1 MPVASKILLASG
13 ATLITSDPSGV
24 PDRLKLRVYALPFWV
39 MAVGVA
45 LASVAVPPL
54 MLKAKS
60 LASRF
65 PVPLAV
71 LYTGSVK
78 TTTIVELSA
87 ARLTESTVGDT
98 PSYFHLNC

>member
-24 PDRLKLRVYALPFWV
+24 PDRLKLKVYVLPFWD

-60 LASRF
+60 LASRL

-71 LYTGSVK
+71 LYTPSVNA
-78 TTTIVELSA
+78 TTIAELSA
-87 ARLTESTVGDT
+87 ARLTELTVGDT
-98 PSYFHLNC
+98 PSYFH